1 MTARGFM
8 DNKLNFVSFTP
19 GTSFEMGHSG
29 GQRRERE
36 LLFHLLAPHVERRTP
51 LMNLLQGWVTKKEG
65 WRRGLDTELPIE
77 PRIRRDFDEEFE
89 KREDLQLKLWELL
102 DTWFHRYRRR
112 WPDEARWG
120 RDELI
125 GELRRLLAAVCIRA
139 LEPDLVILDE
149 FQRFKPLIE
158 TREEHRSPAVEL
170 AQSLFQTKAH
180 DGRPVPTLL
189 LSATPYKLYTTDA
202 EIEQEDHYEDFLAT
216 TRFLF
221 CNKEPQSRELGPRS
235 GQICQRP
242 EAGNATRQEFA
253 EGGHSREDCR
263 GKRAARGDG
272 QNREGCRQ
280 R

>member
-1 MTARGFM
+1 MTGRVSM

-51 LMNLLQGWVTKKEG
+51 LMNLLQGWVTNKEG
-65 WRRGLDTELPIE
+65 WRRGLGTELPIE
-77 PRIRRDFDEEFE
+77 PRIRRDFDEDFD
-89 KREDLQLKLWELL
+89 KRDDLQLKLHELL
-102 DTWFHRYRRR
+102 DNRFHRYRRH

-158 TREEHRSPAVEL
+158 TRQEQRSPAAEL

-221 CNKEPQSRELGPRS
+221 CGREFHVENLA
-235 GQICQRP
+235 QRL
-242 EAGNATRQEFA
+242 ARFANAL
-253 EGGHSREDCR
+253 
-263 GKRAARGDG
+263 KRAAPDDRDSLQAAARAGPA
-272 QNREGCRQ
+272 
-280 R
+280 